1 MFILH
6 TENLITFFNQ
16 YYIFMAIHMKLS
28 SAQYYQTWWQ
38 VFPHLPDFQV
48 DFGSAAEKSWR
59 RRKFAQWMNWTL
71 TGH

>member
-1 MFILH
+1 
-6 TENLITFFNQ
+6 
-16 YYIFMAIHMKLS
+16 MKLS
-28 SAQYYQTWWQ
+28 SAQYSQTWWQ